1 MSSRNIALTAIA
13 VVVLAAVMGI
23 NPGASA
29 APPQKVA
36 YIING
41 ALGDL
46 SFYDSG
52 QAGIDRIAKEFKV
65 QTRTIECGFDPAR
78 YSQALQAAVQWNADV
93 VFVISYGFEDLLM
106 QYADQYPAKRWI
118 NVDTVVEN
126 NRRTI
131 TNVDFIE
138 EEGAFMAGAAA
149 ALVTTD
155 ATLKGTNS
163 DKIIG
168 AVGGDDDPVIRA
180 FLYGY
185 EQGAKYID
193 PKIEV
198 KAVFTGTWDDPVR
211 GKQAANQLYSQRADV
226 VFQIASLTGSG
237 VLEAAAEV
245 GKYAIGV
252 DSNQNGLQPGHVVTS
267 CMKNV
272 GDAIYGVYRTIANS
286 TYKPGVV
293 LEYGIREGG
302 MGLAIDDYTRSI
314 LPARSVQRLVEIQSM
329 VSSGA
334 IKVRRYQ

>member
-13 VVVLAAVMGI
+13 GVVLAAVMGI

-237 VLEAAAEV
+237 VLEAAAEA

-272 GDAIYGVYRTIANS
+272 GDAIYGVYRTIANN